1 MKFIFLG
8 VIHWFSVKFGV
19 LYLRKWGMPSAKIRL
34 IQFNGSNFFHRTIHL
49 SLSLGVP
56 FYIISG
62 KLDLST
68 LWHQDSFLDCAW
80 RGLTGVIMWILL
92 GFYLN
97 IGKYQL
103 AHFYLSPLILPVYR
117 VIYIQFIVICDCQ
130 YALTEY
136 IFPQNRFAI

>member
-1 MKFIFLG
+1 
-8 VIHWFSVKFGV
+8 
-19 LYLRKWGMPSAKIRL
+19 
-34 IQFNGSNFFHRTIHL
+34 
-49 SLSLGVP
+49 
-56 FYIISG
+56 
-62 KLDLST
+62 
-68 LWHQDSFLDCAW
+68 
-80 RGLTGVIMWILL
+80 MWILL

-136 IFPQNRFAI
+136 IFPQNRLQFKIVVYLFIYFIYLFIIF